1 MIIQRCDICKKE
13 VDNIN
18 SVILYKKN
26 FDYCENCKEEAEEL
40 INRFKDERK
49 YQNILY
55 DSVLRNKEMEYLSK
69 YDKRTKKKKS

>member
-18 SVILYKKN
+18 SVILYKRS
-26 FDYCENCKEEAEEL
+26 FDYCENCKEEAEKL

-49 YQNILY
+49 YQNILL
-55 DSVLRNKEMEYLSK
+55 DSALRNKEMEYLSK
-69 YDKRTKKKKS
+69 YNGNKKKK